1 MRAIDF
7 VDSYFDAWNH
17 SDAKG
22 LQIILLRTART
33 VIFLLTNSFLATS

>member
-22 LQIILLRTART
+22 LPITLLKMVPTA
-33 VIFLLTNSFLATS
+33 IFLPINNFLAMS